1 MLIIVGS
8 VTTGGEIDAFCETV
22 AARAYRDMTARY
34 T

>member
-1 MLIIVGS
+1 MQIIVGS
-8 VTTGGEIDAFCETV
+8 VTTGGVDAFCETV